1 MSALEVA
8 CPAAQP
14 VERLEKWPCPQ
25 DAQYGNGPDPM
36 AAGSGTAAGAA
47 KTVSAAKTAASRI
60 RAARSAMKAPL
71 PRLWLLCWLAA
82 VLWVSAGGPSRAE
95 EGIDKM
101 PLALAPADAP
111 RAPLVFADAP
121 GLSASTFS
129 PPDVQWH
136 EGGAVPDGF
145 AAAGV
150 FSRITQTHLGYDP
163 AHRGRYEVSVYLAEL
178 KPDRVAPAA
187 GIAVLLASQWGAL
200 NFGIRAHDLGFGEVL
215 GGDNA
220 SGEMVV
226 NRISVWRRGLQ
237 VLILRQKFEAAQFD
251 TLGGMIAQ
259 VAGSL
264 RFDSPESA
272 DPVLASV
279 HRGQIGTG
287 QIGTGQ
293 TLLDFRMPANW
304 ARLPKAVTGTPMA
317 AEVWQDAADPKGNAG
332 AMVMVAPPLAPPPLA
347 PVAQGQRPDA
357 VPDQQ
362 MFDLAGTA
370 AHVLIEN
377 LLPGTSLELKPRD
390 MTSFAALDGITAFNR
405 FFVIDARLNGDIPV
419 VIGVTIVMPA
429 DGSTLITASLS
440 PEARDPYLLGTQ
452 RHVDLV
458 NALLLEDLTTFA
470 RAAAHR
476 QGGTGSP

>member
-1 MSALEVA
+1 
-8 CPAAQP
+8 
-14 VERLEKWPCPQ
+14 
-25 DAQYGNGPDPM
+25 
-36 AAGSGTAAGAA
+36 
-47 KTVSAAKTAASRI
+47 
-60 RAARSAMKAPL
+60 
-71 PRLWLLCWLAA
+71 
-82 VLWVSAGGPSRAE
+82 
-95 EGIDKM
+95 M
-101 PLALAPADAP
+101 PLILAPADAP
-111 RAPLVFADAP
+111 RVPLVFADAP

-129 PPDVQWH
+129 PPDFRWDEVS
-136 EGGAVPDGF
+136 EVPDGF

-215 GGDNA
+215 GGDNS
-220 SGEMVV
+220 SGEMIV
-226 NRISVWRRGLQ
+226 NRISVWRRGWQ
-237 VLILRQKFEAAQFD
+237 VLILRQKFEAAHFD

-287 QIGTGQ
+287 QTV
-293 TLLDFRMPANW
+293 LDFRMPANW
-304 ARLPKAVTGTPMA
+304 ARLADGATGTPMA

-332 AMVMVAPPLAPPPLA
+332 AMVMVVPPAGALAH
-347 PVAQGQRPDA
+347 GQRPDA

-377 LLPGTSLELKPRD
+377 LVPGARLELKPRD
-390 MTSFAALDGITAFNR
+390 MTSFAALDEITAFNR
-405 FFVIDARLNGDIPV
+405 YFVIDARLNGDMPV

-476 QGGTGSP
+476 QGWTGSP